1 MTPRTR
7 FKSFLGPDVK
17 QFLAHKRSLGRRY
30 DVEEKTLALLDAYLL
45 QKRISRISEVT
56 PTLVDEFLLSRP
68 RPRARSYN
76 HLRCTIG
83 RFFSYLVDRGKLAA
97 TPLQSPPRRSRYERT
112 PFIFDMAA
120 AQRLLALAKT
130 LPNKGGT
137 MERGSTYFVLFAV
150 LYGLGLR
157 VGEACRLRIKDVDRE
172 RQLLVIRETKS
183 TRAGSFP
190 LVPSSKRCLSSMCV
204 GARRRTRAQP
214 GMRPR
219 CSACVGDGLS
229 ISHCQPNLSCPRS
242 RATSG
247 YCAECFVSASSRSTS
262 CLCCRRAHPLVPPRP

>member
-7 FKSFLGPDVK
+7 FKSFLGPDVE
-17 QFLAHKRSLGRRY
+17 QFLTHKRSLGRRY

-45 QKRISRISEVT
+45 QKRIGHISEVT

-83 RFFSYLVDRGKLAA
+83 RFFSYLVNRGKLAA

-130 LPNKGGT
+130 LPDKGGT
-137 MERGSTYFVLFAV
+137 MGRGSTYFVLFAV

-172 RQLLVIRETKS
+172 RQLLVIRETKFYNY
-183 TRAGSFP
+183 A
-190 LVPSSKRCLSSMCV
+190 
-204 GARRRTRAQP
+204 
-214 GMRPR
+214 
-219 CSACVGDGLS
+219 
-229 ISHCQPNLSCPRS
+229 
-242 RATSG
+242 
-247 YCAECFVSASSRSTS
+247 AS
-262 CLCCRRAHPLVPPRP
+262 